1 MPLKE
6 YKSYPRPDE
15 FLSCSNDGTGS
26 SWEKVKSIANDMG
39 VVAIVDSKG
48 NKCLKSQSCKLT
60 QGGICKVPDIYQGS
74 EPLTPSVK
82 SISKLYLIVF
92 QDNCGNAKC
101 QKDGR
106 YRLGCLEI
114 PADKTKKVGNVWKIT
129 ASVKIGFLSKS
140 VSMDLEVTAGGVKV
154 IKDGSGR
161 LQLNAT
167 YPSKAVFVK
176 QNEASGGALK
186 KLEKFYLTKKCARGK
201 TVKAYL
207 YDLALRYEKTGFH
220 EALDDYN
227 AWFIAN
233 KKKKKPKNEKS
244 NPYRAKYLSLLTKAM
259 PLFNE
264 YLKLMKC
271 LKQPVSKDD
280 WGAADQ
286 SLLHY
291 ARQAKIDKKTLPT
304 RIDRSSSRLKF

>member
-1 MPLKE
+1 MSIKE
-6 YKSYPRPDE
+6 SKAYPKPEE
-15 FLSCSNDGTGS
+15 FLSCSKKGFL
-26 SWEKVKSIANDMG
+26 WENVNSISNDMG

-48 NKCLKSQSCKLT
+48 NTCTKKKSCELIKK
-60 QGGICKVPDIYQGS
+60 GICKVPDVYKGA
-74 EPLTPSVK
+74 EPLTPRVT

-101 QKDGR
+101 QKEGR

-129 ASVKIGFLSKS
+129 ASVKIGFFSKS
-140 VSMDLEVTAGGVKV
+140 VSMDLEVTSSGVKV
-154 IKDGSGR
+154 VKDGSGR
-161 LQLNAT
+161 LKSGAT
-167 YPSKAVFVK
+167 YPANAVFVK
-176 QNEASGGALK
+176 QNEASGGAMQKIK
-186 KLEKFYLTKKCARGK
+186 KYYLTKKCARGK

-207 YDLALRYEKTGFH
+207 YDLGLRYEKTGFH

-227 AWFIAN
+227 AWFIDN

-264 YLKLMKC
+264 YFKLMKC

-286 SLLHY
+286 SLLQY
-291 ARQAKIDKKTLPT
+291 AREAKKTLPT

>member
-1 MPLKE
+1 MTLTE

-15 FLSCSNDGTGS
+15 FLSCSKDGEGS
-26 SWEKVKSIANDMG
+26 SWDKGESISNNMG

-60 QGGICKVPDIYQGS
+60 QGGICKVPEIYKGA
-74 EPLTPSVK
+74 EPLTPSVR

-114 PADKTKKVGNVWKIT
+114 SPKTVVKKGKLWDIT
-129 ASVKIGFLSKS
+129 AAVSFFVT
-140 VSMDLEVTAGGVKV
+140 VSMKLEVTSSGVKV
-154 IKDGSGR
+154 VKDGSGR
-161 LQLNAT
+161 LKSGAT
-167 YPSKAVFVK
+167 YPANAVFVK

-227 AWFIAN
+227 AWLIAN

-264 YLKLMKC
+264 YFKLMKC